1 MVEYCALD
9 TNSTAKEHYVRKN
22 KLREIWS
29 AGNKTINGWLG
40 IPNTMSAEVVANAG
54 FESVTIDMQHGCVPF
69 NMVVPMFQAICTTT
83 AVPMIRVPWNEPG
96 IIMRVLDAGA
106 YGVICPMINSV
117 AEAQALVNAC
127 RYPPLGARS
136 NGPFRASI
144 YAGADYVKQ
153 ANDEVLVF
161 AMIETEQAI
170 ANLPEI
176 LKVEGL
182 NGVYVGPSDLGLSMG
197 EEATLAPTSTK
208 VIDGIKRIAALTN
221 EAGLIP
227 GIHCDSAETIALRYE
242 QGYRY
247 ATLLNDTRLLAT
259 ACQNGVNAVRGLAP
273 AAASTS
279 Y

>member
-1 MVEYCALD
+1 M
-9 TNSTAKEHYVRKN
+9 RKN

-29 AGNKTINGWLG
+29 NGNSTINGWLG
-40 IPNTMSAEVVANAG
+40 LPNTMSAEVVANAG

-69 NMVVPMFQAICTTT
+69 EQVVPMLQAICTTD

-106 YGVICPMINSV
+106 YGVICPMINTV
-117 AEAQALVNAC
+117 AEAEALVQAS
-127 RYPPLGARS
+127 RYPPLGGRS

-161 AMIETEQAI
+161 AMIETETAI
-170 ANLPEI
+170 SNLAEI

-182 NGVYVGPSDLGLSMG
+182 DGTYVGPSDLGLSMG
-197 EEATLAPTSTK
+197 EEATLAPTSQK
-208 VIDGIKRIAALTN
+208 VLDGIRKIADLTN
-221 EAGLIP
+221 EAGLIA
-227 GIHCDSAETIALRYE
+227 GIHCDSPETILARYE
-242 QGYRY
+242 TGFRF
-247 ATLLNDTRLLAT
+247 ATLLNDTRLLAN
-259 ACQNGVNAVRGLAP
+259 ACQNGVNAVRGKAP
-273 AAASTS
+273 AATAKS